1 MPAKILENCS
11 CLTILAL
18 RPAENCFT
26 CVPYMIPLFNMSFI
40 YYNYSPSEDCADVC
54 DGVFAFRSLQDA
66 EACCRLTRSLT
77 DNTFAPTAAPT
88 PMGTENLRDESGGDP
103 GTTASCRN
111 LGGPS
116 DTSVRVRYG
125 EYLDQCLLCVGPT
138 VAGDECGAPD
148 IDATS
153 DAAMRM
159 SKWSVGMLSVVAGA
173 LVALGARF

>member
-1 MPAKILENCS
+1 MKTNHCFNAQIV
-11 CLTILAL
+11 AL
-18 RPAENCFT
+18 LLSLLIAAASGFEFAAPN
-26 CVPYMIPLFNMSFI
+26 
-40 YYNYSPSEDCADVC
+40 DCIDVC
-54 DGVFAFRSLQDA
+54 DGVFAFHSKEEA

-88 PMGTENLRDESGGDP
+88 PMGTENMRDDSRGGDP

-138 VAGDECGAPD
+138 IAGDECGAPD
-148 IDATS
+148 VGSTS
-153 DAAMRM
+153 DAAARTGR
-159 SKWSVGMLSVVAGA
+159 WYVGALVMASSLAVVAGTI
-173 LVALGARF
+173 GY

>member
-1 MPAKILENCS
+1 M
-11 CLTILAL
+11 
-18 RPAENCFT
+18 
-26 CVPYMIPLFNMSFI
+26 PLF
-40 YYNYSPSEDCADVC
+40 YSLHSRSEDCADVC
-54 DGVFAFRSLQDA
+54 DGVFAFHSLEDA

-103 GTTASCRN
+103 GTTAGCRN

-138 VAGDECGAPD
+138 IAGDECGAPD
-148 IDATS
+148 DDTTS
-153 DAAMRM
+153 DAAVRM
-159 SKWSVGMLSVVAGA
+159 SKWSIGLVSVLAGAHVA
-173 LVALGARF
+173 LVAWF

>member
-1 MPAKILENCS
+1 MVENCS
-11 CLTILAL
+11 CLTILVL
-18 RPAENCFT
+18 ITDENCFT
-26 CVPYMIPLFNMSFI
+26 CVPYMIPTSIMPLFLYIF
-40 YYNYSPSEDCADVC
+40 SEDCADVC

-77 DNTFAPTAAPT
+77 GDTFSPTAAPT

-125 EYLDQCLLCVGPT
+125 EYLDQCLLCAGPT
-138 VAGDECGAPD
+138 IAGDECGAPD

-159 SKWSVGMLSVVAGA
+159 SKWSVGMLSVMVGA
-173 LVALGARF
+173 LIALAGMF